1 MPILNVPNEVEIE
14 LTHKCNWDCR
24 YCAIRTHRLPII
36 SEDEA
41 LNKVKAVAGKFQTI
55 TFSGGE
61 PGLLSRKILEQMIK
75 TVEGSGSI
83 LCINTN
89 GTFIRKYPDMV
100 SKFDEVI
107 YHCSRD
113 LNDTLLM
120 YPQFDNIRYML
131 VVDDVNYSRL
141 KQYLEDNLNVKFDV
155 VPASYEPGDSRKPLS
170 TFNRMEIIR
179 KFSDRITLE
188 SQRRLFVDKNFNNV
202 KYL

>member
-24 YCAIRTHRLPII
+24 YCAILTHSLPAIT
-36 SEDEA
+36 ENEA
-41 LNKVKAVAGKFQTI
+41 LEKVKAVAGKFQTV

-61 PGLLSRKILEQMIK
+61 PGLLSKEILEQMIK
-75 TVEGSGSI
+75 VVEDSGSV

-100 SKFDEVI
+100 SRFDEVI

-113 LNDTLLM
+113 LDDTLLI

-131 VVDDVNYSRL
+131 VVDDVNYPRL
-141 KQYLEDNLNVKFDV
+141 KRYLDSNLGVVFDI
-155 VPASYEPGDSRKPLS
+155 VPASYEPGDARKQLS
-170 TFNRMEIIR
+170 IFNRMEIVK
-179 KFSDRITLE
+179 KFSDRITFE
-188 SQRRLFVDKNFNNV
+188 S
-202 KYL
+202 

>member
-24 YCAIRTHRLPII
+24 YCAIRTHSLPAI

-41 LNKVKAVAGKFQTI
+41 LEKVEAAAGKFQTV

-61 PGLLSRKILEQMIK
+61 PGMLSKEILERMIK
-75 TVEGSGSI
+75 TVEDSGSA

-100 SKFDEVI
+100 GRFDEVI

-113 LNDTLLM
+113 LDDPLLI
-120 YPQFDNIRYML
+120 YKQFNNIRYML
-131 VVDDVNYSRL
+131 VVDDVNYPRL
-141 KQYLEDNLNVKFDV
+141 KYYLDDNPGVVFDV

-170 TFNRMEIIR
+170 VFYKMEIVR
-179 KFSDRITLE
+179 KFGDRITLD
-188 SQRRLFVDKNFNNV
+188 SKHRLFVDKDFDAV